1 MLAPARTWRSAALAL
16 RLKRVRRIHF
26 AGVLAS
32 RWTTLVQNPTVTNYE
47 QLIVETS
54 FAAALI
60 SAAVLAEHTKQTS
73 VTYSSILSALRSNAD
88 SGFVGYNTTQFGPG
102 IVHV

>member
-1 MLAPARTWRSAALAL
+1 
-16 RLKRVRRIHF
+16 
-26 AGVLAS
+26 
-32 RWTTLVQNPTVTNYE
+32 VQNPTVTNYK

-54 FAAALI
+54 FAPALI